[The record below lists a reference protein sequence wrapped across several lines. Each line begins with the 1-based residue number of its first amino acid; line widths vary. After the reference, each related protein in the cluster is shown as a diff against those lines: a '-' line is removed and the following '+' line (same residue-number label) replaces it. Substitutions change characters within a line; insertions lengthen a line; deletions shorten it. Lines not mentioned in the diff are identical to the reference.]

1 MSVWRKEFHTKIVEV
16 GTPPEYVYNAYQ
28 TGLYYQKTPNRV
40 YVDEANKNDYSGE
53 NKMKDKTHI
62 TLMVGT
68 STSGGEVPLAVVG
81 KPKSLKL
88 MNGTRPPLQY
98 KN

>member
-40 YVDEANKNDYSGE
+40 YVDEANKKNYDCV
-53 NKMKDKTHI
+53 NQMRDKTRI

-68 STSGGEVPLAVVG
+68 SVSGGELPLAVVG
-81 KPKSLKL
+81 NQKIHNFS
-88 MNGTRPPLQY
+88 N
-98 KN
+98 